1 MSVRLVALGG
11 SIGQPGRPSR
21 TESALR
27 RAAAAAVGAGA
38 EVEFFVGEQLR
49 LPLYD
54 PSSAVRDVKARQ
66 LVEAVRRADALLI
79 ASPAYH
85 GAVSGLIKNAL
96 DYFEDLRE
104 DVRPYLE
111 QRVVGCI
118 GVGAGPQGPAATLRG
133 LRDIVHALRGWPT
146 PLGVVIGGAPADL
159 SGGPDDRTVDQLE
172 SMGTEVAD
180 FARTRAPA
188 RSLLG

>member
-1 MSVRLVALGG
+1 MTVRLVALGG
-11 SIGQPGRPSR
+11 SIGQSGRPSR
-21 TESALR
+21 TETALR

-38 EVEFFVGEQLR
+38 EAEFFVGEQLR

-54 PSSAVRDVKARQ
+54 PSSSVRDPKARRM
-66 LVEAVRRADALLI
+66 LEAVRQADALLI

-104 DVRPYLE
+104 DSRPYLE

-118 GVGAGPQGPAATLRG
+118 GVGAGPQGPAAALRS
-133 LRDIVHALRGWPT
+133 LRDIVHALRGWPA
-146 PLGVVIGGAPADL
+146 PLGVVIGAAATDL
-159 SGGPDDRTVDQLE
+159 SGGPEDRTADQLS
-172 SMGTEVAD
+172 SMGVEVTD
-180 FARTRAPA
+180 FARTRAAA
-188 RSLLG
+188 RPLLG

>member
-1 MSVRLVALGG
+1 MSVRLVAIGG
-11 SIGQPGRPSR
+11 SIGRPGRPSR
-21 TESALR
+21 TEAALR
-27 RAAAAAVGAGA
+27 RATAAAVEAGA
-38 EVEFFVGEQLR
+38 EAEFFVGEQLR

-54 PSSAVRDVKARQ
+54 PSSTVRDARTRD
-66 LVEAVRRADALLI
+66 LLDAVRRADALLI

-104 DVRPYLE
+104 DCRPYLE

-118 GVGAGPQGPAATLRG
+118 GVGAGPQGPAAALRS

-146 PLGVVIGGAPADL
+146 PLGVVVGAAPTDL
-159 SGGPDDRTVDQLE
+159 SGGRDDRTAAQLDA
-172 SMGTEVAD
+172 MGSEVAD
-180 FARTRAPA
+180 FARMRSAA
-188 RSLLG
+188 RPLLG